1 MLNEQQT
8 QVLRYIR
15 RYAAENES
23 TPTPRDIA
31 EHLGLRRPRTVAVYL
46 NALHRKGCIR
56 WTPGVSHSI
65 KLPTGVSGIRQL
77 LSDLLGDITQPKNE
91 RQSEPALALVATAP
105 DSY

>member
-1 MLNEQQT
+1 MLTEQQT

-15 RYAAENES
+15 RYTADNEY

-31 EHLGLRRPRTVAVYL
+31 EHLGLRRPRTVAVHL

-56 WTPGVSHSI
+56 WTPGVPHSI
-65 KLPTGVSGIRQL
+65 KLPTGVSGLRQL
-77 LSDLLGDITQPKNE
+77 LIDLLGDTTQPKSE
-91 RQSEPALALVATAP
+91 RQSEPALALVAAAP